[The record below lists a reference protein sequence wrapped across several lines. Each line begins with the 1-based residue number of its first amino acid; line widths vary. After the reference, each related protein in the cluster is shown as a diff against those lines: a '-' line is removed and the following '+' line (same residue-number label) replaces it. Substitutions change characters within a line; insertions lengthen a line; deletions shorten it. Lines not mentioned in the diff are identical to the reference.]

1 MDYGPWQWWRH
12 AETGIERFWV
22 WMAEHPALERLWL
35 QYHSRCVAC
44 VVTVITWVQYIKL
57 HSNMKTMWMIR
68 LTNEQHT
75 TLYKLSTFCFLCILC
90 IIVMN
95 PVLCFISE
103 IDRYLLGVVRSIRQ
117 HSGHM
122 EHDFTV
128 VKGGVHRLLTSGVS
142 WRINSNQSVL

>member
-1 MDYGPWQWWRH
+1 MYQNYASNFLVLWSYKLHKTSSDYKPPTCSEHYLCMDYGPWQWWRH

-35 QYHSRCVAC
+35 RYHSRCVAC

-95 PVLCFISE
+95 PVLFFKNWQIPVGCCWE
-103 IDRYLLGVVRSIRQ
+103 YRAA
-117 HSGHM
+117 
-122 EHDFTV
+122 
-128 VKGGVHRLLTSGVS
+128 
-142 WRINSNQSVL
+142 